1 MLRRFLALLLL
12 ASLCACTPQ
21 PRPPLILGTNL
32 WPGYEPLYLARQQ
45 GLLPATA
52 VHLIEYGSSTEVM
65 RAFRNGVIDAATL
78 SLDEALLLA
87 QYIPDLRIVLVMS
100 QSRGGDAVLAGSQ
113 VKNFADLRGR
123 RVGVEST
130 ALGAY
135 ILARA
140 LDFNRMSLADI
151 VPVSLPV
158 NEHEQG
164 FLRGDV
170 DAVVSC
176 EPVRSKLLAQGA
188 QILFDSRQLQDE
200 VIDVLVV
207 RPDRMA
213 AHRAQLSQLLEVWF
227 QVLDHMR
234 AQPSRSASLM
244 GEREGLPADAF
255 LNTLRGFHFLS
266 VAENQV
272 WLSGSPS
279 RLDVQRKRFTQFMR
293 AHALLDA
300 NGSMP
305 LSDASMVLQLPL
317 GKAAP

>member
-1 MLRRFLALLLL
+1 MLRRSTALMLL
-12 ASLCACTPQ
+12 SLTLACTPQ
-21 PRPPLILGTNL
+21 PHPPLTVGTNL
-32 WPGYEPLYLARQQ
+32 WPGYEPLYLAREQ
-45 GLLPATA
+45 GLLPTTA

-87 QYIPDLRIVLVMS
+87 QYIPDLRIVLVMA

-113 VKNFADLRGR
+113 VQNFADLHGR
-123 RVGVEST
+123 RVGVENT

-140 LDFNRMSLADI
+140 LEFNHMSLADI

-158 NEHEQG
+158 SEHEQG

-188 QILFDSRQLQDE
+188 QILFDSRQMPDQ

-213 AHRAQLSQLLEVWF
+213 ARHEQLSQLLRVWF
-227 QVLDHMR
+227 QTLNHMR
-234 AQPSRSASLM
+234 AQSEQTALVM
-244 GEREGLPADAF
+244 GAREGLSANEF
-255 LNTLRGFHFLS
+255 LTALRGFDFLS
-266 VAENQV
+266 VTDNQN
-272 WLSGSPS
+272 WLAGAPS
-279 RLDVQRKRFTQFMR
+279 RLDLQRKSLTQFMR
-293 AHALLDA
+293 AHALLEA
-300 NGSMP
+300 KGSMP
-305 LSDASMVLQLPL
+305 KSDASMIMQIKTGVTE
-317 GKAAP
+317 